1 MAQRLD
7 FKNLNKHITLQN
19 LSVYYTWENIRQQY
33 KNNKLIII
41 ASALNDEFELPD
53 DSYSVPDIQDYTECI
68 VKKKHETLTTV
79 PSLHKLELQSPE
91 TMKLFGGSAKN

>member
-19 LSVYYTWENIRQQY
+19 LSVYYTWENIRQQD
-33 KNNKLIII
+33 KNNKLRII

-68 VKKKHETLTTV
+68 VKKN
-79 PSLHKLELQSPE
+79 
-91 TMKLFGGSAKN
+91 MKR